1 MRSIKVRGT
10 HQLLCQHVRQT
21 LRTGVNVCIWLG
33 LATTGYAQNTAA
45 VAVDENPSA
54 LFANETDQQIGLL
67 LQRWPQL
74 DAIQRRDLLA
84 EVRKRMHLAKKAEAS
99 ANSSNL
105 QNHPP
110 SLTLRIKRAQ
120 TQHSYGRESNR
131 LSGSL
136 NDQAVGQPQNPS
148 ANRDAPREM
157 VIRTT
162 VTQILPDG
170 RRLVR
175 EQTLLPGAQPYR
187 SSVRSTAS
195 ASAVGN
201 AQEGESKHASDVAKA
216 PPSKVRVITT
226 TVRFGAG
233 FDQRSRRATY
243 AERPKDGVRRVS
255 TPQRETLEQRTQG
268 IEQ

>member
-1 MRSIKVRGT
+1 M
-10 HQLLCQHVRQT
+10 LCRHVRRT
-21 LRTGVNVCIWLG
+21 LRTSAKVCIWLG

-45 VAVDENPSA
+45 VAIDENPSA
-54 LFANETDQQIGLL
+54 LLAKETDQQIGLL

-105 QNHPP
+105 QNHVP

-131 LSGSL
+131 QIGSL
-136 NDQAVGQPQNPS
+136 MDQAVGQPQNPS
-148 ANRDAPREM
+148 PNRDTQREM
-157 VIRTT
+157 VIRTM
-162 VTQILPDG
+162 VTKILPDG
-170 RRLVR
+170 SRLVR
-175 EQTLLPGAQPYR
+175 EQTLLPGTQAYR
-187 SSVRSTAS
+187 SSVRSTES
-195 ASAVGN
+195 ASAAGN
-201 AQEGESKHASDVAKA
+201 AQEGVSNHTINVAKA
-216 PPSKVRVITT
+216 SPSKVRVITT

-243 AERPKDGVRRVS
+243 AERPNDGVRRVS
-255 TPQRETLEQRTQG
+255 TPQRETLEQPTQG
-268 IEQ
+268 IER

>member
-1 MRSIKVRGT
+1 
-10 HQLLCQHVRQT
+10 
-21 LRTGVNVCIWLG
+21 
-33 LATTGYAQNTAA
+33 
-45 VAVDENPSA
+45 
-54 LFANETDQQIGLL
+54 
-67 LQRWPQL
+67 
-74 DAIQRRDLLA
+74 
-84 EVRKRMHLAKKAEAS
+84 MHLAKKAEAS

-170 RRLVR
+170 SRLVR

-195 ASAVGN
+195 AFAAGN

-233 FDQRSRRATY
+233 FDQRSRRAAY
-243 AERPKDGVRRVS
+243 AEHPEDGVRRVS
-255 TPQRETLEQRTQG
+255 TPQRITLEQRTQG

>member
-1 MRSIKVRGT
+1 MRSIKVTGT
-10 HQLLCQHVRQT
+10 HRVLCRHVRRT
-21 LRTGVNVCIWLG
+21 LRTGANVCIWLG
-33 LATTGYAQNTAA
+33 LATTGYAKNTAA
-45 VAVDENPSA
+45 VAIDENPSA
-54 LFANETDQQIGLL
+54 LLAKETDQQIGLL

-105 QNHPP
+105 QNRAL

-136 NDQAVGQPQNPS
+136 IDQAVGQSQNPS
-148 ANRDAPREM
+148 PNRDAPREM

-162 VTQILPDG
+162 VTKILPDG
-170 RRLVR
+170 SRLVR
-175 EQTLLPGAQPYR
+175 EQTLLPGTQAYL
-187 SSVRSTAS
+187 SSVRSTESAS
-195 ASAVGN
+195 ASGN
-201 AQEGESKHASDVAKA
+201 AQEGESKHAIDVAKA
-216 PPSKVRVITT
+216 SSSKVRVITT

-243 AERPKDGVRRVS
+243 AERAKDGVRRVS
-255 TPQRETLEQRTQG
+255 TPQRETLEQPIQG
-268 IEQ
+268 IGR